1 MYCVL
6 IYPEHGKILRQND
19 PPGRVCSKGGTP
31 ACRMGY
37 TMKTNKLLLLE
48 LVFAVLSIW
57 VLLYVESQPQTAI
70 HALRIYVLVL
80 LILTVILVAV
90 LRYFKRQ
97 HSSVDMDRI
106 CDMVRSTNV
115 PALIWTSDL
124 STLYTNQ
131 AMDELLG
138 ISESE
143 DPGDSAV
150 LLSRLFHS
158 MRLNPRNAAEILN
171 GKTYDSALRDRSGQK
186 RYISWSTSLLKQ
198 NKNGALY
205 FSIGFETTE
214 LEEARQS
221 LTAYAKNLSESQ
233 NRYAL
238 SMKLSGIGI
247 LLCQSVHDEYFV
259 SDEAKEFLGIDSN
272 RISFLEFRKKLH
284 PDDRFLFDDYLK
296 KVRNVK
302 DKEKDAVS
310 RPCVLEMR
318 IRAAAGKPYIW
329 YAYHYHENL
338 LTSTGSPLIGGAL
351 IDITSEKRKDAT
363 IERLAYLDE
372 VTEIA
377 NRNKLIHDGE
387 ETYRICQTMG
397 SSCWIIAVDIDRF
410 HIVNDTCGYE
420 KGDIILRNFAH
431 VLCKYAASGGFAAR
445 VSADNF
451 VLLLHDYSDYGDED
465 LPIRTLERIRN
476 DFAKLATDEFAS
488 LALSCSAGFARM
500 PRDGENFTEVLEHA
514 EFALAMGRGEL
525 SYVMG
530 YDANMHR
537 EIVGQ
542 SELEK
547 ELADAIANRQL
558 CLYYQPKV
566 SLQTGKI
573 IGAEALIRWI
583 KPDGTMVSPN
593 VFIPIAERTGLI
605 SEISRF
611 VLWEACQQNAI
622 WQKIHLS
629 PIVISINYAS
639 GDFYQKNVCE
649 TIRDVLVRTG
659 MDAKWLELELTERL
673 ALGDINYAVQQMNAL
688 REMGIQLAMDDF
700 GTGYSSLS
708 YIQQLPLTLLKLDR
722 SFIIE
727 IESDTVAQ
735 EIVSA
740 VIKIAKSM
748 NIETIA
754 EGVEFG
760 GQANILRN
768 MGCDYVQGYLYGK
781 PVPAI
786 EFQKQLEYNTFGR

>member
-1 MYCVL
+1 MKNN
-6 IYPEHGKILRQND
+6 KILL
-19 PPGRVCSKGGTP
+19 VE
-31 ACRMGY
+31 
-37 TMKTNKLLLLE
+37 LL
-48 LVFAVLSIW
+48 FAVLSIW
-57 VLLYVESQPQTAI
+57 VLCYVSGNPETAI
-70 HALRIYVLVL
+70 VALRIYVLVL
-80 LILTVILVAV
+80 LVITVFLVLA
-90 LRYFKRQ
+90 LQYYQRM

-106 CDMVRSTNV
+106 CDMVRGVNA
-115 PALIWTSDL
+115 PAFIWTSDL

-143 DPGDSAV
+143 EIGDSAV
-150 LLSRLFHS
+150 LLGRLFHS
-158 MRLNPRNAAEILN
+158 MRLNPRNAAESLE
-171 GKTYDSALRDRSGQK
+171 GKIYDSALRGRDGNK
-186 RYISWSTSLLKQ
+186 RYISWNTALLKQ

-214 LEEARQS
+214 LEEAKQS
-221 LTAYAKNLSESQ
+221 LTAYAKDLSESQ

-247 LLCQSVHDEYFV
+247 LLCQSIHDEYYV
-259 SDEAKEFLGIDSN
+259 SDEAMEFLGITEN
-272 RISFLEFRKKLH
+272 KISFTAFCKKLH
-284 PDDRFLFDDYLK
+284 PDDVVVFDNYLN
-296 KVRNVK
+296 KVRGKSGKN
-302 DKEKDAVS
+302 EGEEEEHYS
-310 RPCVLEMR
+310 RPRMMELR
-318 IRAAAGKPYIW
+318 IRSAVGKPYVW
-329 YAYHYHENL
+329 YAYHYHDNL
-338 LTSTGSPLIGGAL
+338 QTTSGSPIVGGAL

-363 IERLAYLDE
+363 IEKLAYLDE

-387 ETYRICQTMG
+387 ENYRICKTMQT
-397 SSCWIIAVDIDRF
+397 SCWIIAVDIDRF
-410 HIVNDTCGYE
+410 HIVNDTCGYD
-420 KGDIILRNFAH
+420 KGDVILRDFAH

-451 VLLLHDYSDYGDED
+451 VLVLHDYSDYGDED
-465 LPIRTLERIRN
+465 LPIRTMERIRN
-476 DFAKLATDEFAS
+476 DFAKLSTGVFSS

-500 PRDGENFTEVLEHA
+500 PRDGESFTEVLEHA

-525 SYVMG
+525 SYMMG

-547 ELADAIANRQL
+547 ELANAIAERQL

-566 SLQTGKI
+566 SLATGKI
-573 IGAEALIRWI
+573 MGAEALIRWI

-593 VFIPIAERTGLI
+593 VFIPIAERTGQI

-611 VLWEACQQNAI
+611 VLWEACQHNAI
-622 WQKIHLS
+622 WQRIQLT

-649 TIRDVLVRTG
+649 NIREVLLRTD

-727 IESDTVAQ
+727 IETDTVAQ

-740 VIKIAKSM
+740 VIRIAKSM

-754 EGVEFG
+754 EGVEFPK
-760 GQANILRN
+760 QAEILRE
-768 MGCDYVQGYLYGK
+768 MGCDYAQGYLYGK
-781 PVPAI
+781 PVPEM
-786 EFQKQLEYNTFGR
+786 EFQKLLEYNTFGRLT